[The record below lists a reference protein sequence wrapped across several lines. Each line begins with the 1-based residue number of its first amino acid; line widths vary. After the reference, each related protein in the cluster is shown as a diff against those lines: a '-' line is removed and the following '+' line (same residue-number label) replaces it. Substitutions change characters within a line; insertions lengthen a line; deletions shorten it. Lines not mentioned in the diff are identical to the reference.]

1 MHRRLT
7 AALLAACLLAAPAA
21 ALAQSAGDEQ
31 YADPFG
37 NVDEPSQNNGG
48 SNGSGAPG
56 TDTTASAPATAVQ
69 DQAAPAAAAG
79 SGSSSSSLP
88 LTGFPAALSAMLGAL
103 LLVMGASVWRRA
115 QPPLALPP
123 WLTPA
128 ASRRTR
134 FGGRRRRRR

>member
-1 MHRRLT
+1 MHRRLI
-7 AALLAACLLAAPAA
+7 AALLAVGLLAAPAG

-37 NVDEPSQNNGG
+37 EVEEPSQNNGG
-48 SNGSGAPG
+48 SDGADG
-56 TDTTASAPATAVQ
+56 TPAPTAPAADPTASAPTGAE
-69 DQAAPAAAAG
+69 AAADPG
-79 SGSSSSSLP
+79 SDGATLP
-88 LTGFPAALSAMLGAL
+88 LTGFPAAASAMLGAL
-103 LLVMGASVWRRA
+103 LLVLGASVWRRA

-134 FGGRRRRRR
+134 FGGRRRGRR

>member
-1 MHRRLT
+1 MCRRLT

-31 YADPFG
+31 YTDPFQG
-37 NVDEPSQNNGG
+37 ADEPSQNNGG

-56 TDTTASAPATAVQ
+56 TDTTVSAPASGAEG
-69 DQAAPAAAAG
+69 APAADAG
-79 SGSSSSSLP
+79 SGSGSGALP
-88 LTGFPAALSAMLGAL
+88 LTGFPAALSATLGAL
-103 LLVMGASVWRRA
+103 LLLMGASMWRRA

-134 FGGRRRRRR
+134 FGGRRRSRR